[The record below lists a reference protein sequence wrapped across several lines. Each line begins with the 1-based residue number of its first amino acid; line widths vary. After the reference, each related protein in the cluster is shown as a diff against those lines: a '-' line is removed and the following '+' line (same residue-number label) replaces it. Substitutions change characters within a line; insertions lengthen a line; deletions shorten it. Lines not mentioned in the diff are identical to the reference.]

1 MTVGEFLEYY
11 ENKKYEQIE
20 NEIVEINNIFG
31 NLNNYKKY
39 LIALINKEM
48 GINITAS
55 ELVIEDYEGQG
66 GGGGFDMREF
76 VCSIF
81 LDLKLQIDEKLSFSN
96 FLAYCKISKKKW
108 ERIKTNN
115 KK

>member
-1 MTVGEFLEYY
+1 MTVGQFLEYY
-11 ENKKYEQIE
+11 ENKNFEKIE
-20 NEIVEINNIFG
+20 NEIIEINNIFG

-48 GINITAS
+48 GINTTVS
-55 ELVIEDYEGQG
+55 ELIIEDYEGQG
-66 GGGGFDMREF
+66 GLFDMREF

-81 LDLKLQIDEKLSFSN
+81 LNLNLQIDENQSFSN

-108 ERIKTNN
+108 GRN
-115 KK
+115 KNK

>member
-1 MTVGEFLEYY
+1 MTVGKFLEYY
-11 ENKKYEQIE
+11 ENKNFEKIE
-20 NEIVEINNIFG
+20 NEIIEINNIFG

-48 GINITAS
+48 GINTTVS
-55 ELVIEDYEGQG
+55 ELIIEDYEGRDG
-66 GGGGFDMREF
+66 LFDMREF

-81 LDLKLQIDEKLSFSN
+81 LNLNLQIDENQSFSN

-108 ERIKTNN
+108 ERN
-115 KK
+115 KNK

>member
-11 ENKKYEQIE
+11 ESGKFEQIE
-20 NEIVEINNIFG
+20 EELVGINNIFG
-31 NLNNYKKY
+31 NLNNYRKY

-48 GINITAS
+48 GVNTTVS
-55 ELVIEDYEGQG
+55 ELIIEDYENQG
-66 GGGGFDMREF
+66 GVFDIREF

-81 LDLKLQIDEKLSFSN
+81 LNLQLQIDENQSFSN

-108 ERIKTNN
+108 ERN
-115 KK
+115 KNK

>member
-1 MTVGEFLEYY
+1 MTVGQFLEYY
-11 ENKKYEQIE
+11 ENKNFEKIE
-20 NEIVEINNIFG
+20 NEIIEINNIFG

-48 GINITAS
+48 GINTTVS
-55 ELVIEDYEGQG
+55 ELIIEDYEGQDG
-66 GGGGFDMREF
+66 LFDMREF

-81 LDLKLQIDEKLSFSN
+81 LNLNLQIDENQSFSN

-108 ERIKTNN
+108 GRN
-115 KK
+115 KNK

>member
-1 MTVGEFLEYY
+1 MTVGKFLEYY
-11 ENKKYEQIE
+11 ESKKYEQIE
-20 NEIVEINNIFG
+20 NEIIGINNIFG
-31 NLNNYKKY
+31 NLNNYRKY

-48 GINITAS
+48 GINTTVS
-55 ELVIEDYEGQG
+55 ELIIEDYEGTG
-66 GGGGFDMREF
+66 GDFDMREF

-81 LDLKLQIDEKLSFSN
+81 LNLNLQIDENQSFSN